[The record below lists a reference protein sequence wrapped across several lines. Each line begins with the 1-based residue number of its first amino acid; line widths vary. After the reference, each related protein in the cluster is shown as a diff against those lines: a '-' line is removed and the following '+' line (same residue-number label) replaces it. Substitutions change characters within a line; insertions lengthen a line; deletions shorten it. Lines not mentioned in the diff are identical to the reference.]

1 LSLISIVVP
10 LYNEDESLIEL
21 LSQIRASLEPS
32 IHQFEI
38 LFIDDGSTDKSLS
51 IIREMAASDERVR
64 VVSFQRNYGKAAAL
78 NAGFKAAKGDYI
90 ITMDADLQDNPEEIL
105 PLIEVINEGW
115 DMVSGWKQVR
125 HDPIG
130 KRWPSKLYNFTVSRL
145 SGIPIHDFN
154 CGLKAYTK
162 KVVKNIE
169 LYGEMHRYIPVLA
182 KQKGFSC
189 TEKVVQHR
197 ARIYGESK
205 YGIKR
210 LFTGY
215 LDLFTVLFL
224 GKYMRKPMHFFG
236 LAGMFLLLL
245 GFGILSFLTIQWLQM
260 YFFGNGSWID
270 NRPIFYLGILLS
282 IMGGQF
288 VSMGLLGELITSSLH
303 KEKPVIRDDD

>member
-10 LYNEDESLIEL
+10 LLNEEESLGEL
-21 LSQIRASLEPS
+21 WSQIKHELEPS
-32 IHQFEI
+32 SYSFEAI
-38 LFIDDGSTDKSLS
+38 FIDDGSTDGSLELINKLS
-51 IIREMAASDERVR
+51 AADERVR
-64 VVSFQRNYGKAAAL
+64 KISFQRNYGKAAAL
-78 NAGFKAAKGDYI
+78 NAGFKISRGDYV
-90 ITMDADLQDNPEEIL
+90 ITMDADLQDDPAEII
-105 PLIEVINEGW
+105 PLIALLDEGW

-154 CGLKAYTK
+154 CGLKAYTR
-162 KVVKNIE
+162 KVVKHIE

-182 KQKGFSC
+182 KQKGYSC
-189 TEKVVQHR
+189 TEKVVRHR
-197 ARIYGESK
+197 ARQYGQSK

-236 LAGMFLLLL
+236 LAGMLLLVL
-245 GFGILSFLTIQWLQM
+245 GFGIIGILSIQWFQQ
-260 YFFGNGSWID
+260 YFWGAGQWIN
-270 NRPIFYLGILLS
+270 NRPIFYIGILLS
-282 IMGGQF
+282 IIGVQF
-288 VSMGLLGELITSSLH
+288 MSMGLLGELITSSLH
-303 KEKPVIRDDD
+303 REDPVIREDN

>member
-1 LSLISIVVP
+1 LSIVSIVVP
-10 LYNEDESLIEL
+10 LYNEEESVNEL
-21 LSQIRASLEPS
+21 FSQIKQALDPS
-32 IHQFEI
+32 EYAFEV
-38 LFIDDGSTDKSLS
+38 LFIDDGSTDTSLKQ
-51 IIREMAASDERVR
+51 IRELAKSDERAK
-64 VVSFQRNYGKAAAL
+64 VVSFQRNHGKAAAL
-78 NAGFKAAKGDYI
+78 NVGFQEAVGDFI
-90 ITMDADLQDNPEEIL
+90 ITMDADLQDDPEEII
-105 PLIEVINEGW
+105 PLIAVLDEGW

-130 KRWPSKLYNFTVSRL
+130 KRWPSKLYNYTVSRL

-162 KVVKNIE
+162 KVVKNVE

-197 ARIYGESK
+197 VRKYGESK

-236 LAGMFLLLL
+236 LAGMLLLVM
-245 GFGILSFLTIQWLQM
+245 GFGILSFLTIQWLQQ
-260 YFFGNGSWID
+260 YFFGTGQWIN
-270 NRPIFYLGILLS
+270 NRPVFYLGILLS
-282 IMGGQF
+282 ILGGQF
-288 VSMGLLGELITSSLH
+288 VSMGLLGELITSSF
-303 KEKPVIRDDD
+303 KREKPVIRDDD

>member
-1 LSLISIVVP
+1 MSLISIVIP
-10 LYNEDESLIEL
+10 LFNEDESLVEL
-21 LSQIRASLEPS
+21 LTQIRTALEPS
-32 IHQFEI
+32 EHQFEI
-38 LFIDDGSTDKSLS
+38 LFIDDGSTDQSLS
-51 IIREMAASDERVR
+51 IIQEMARTDERVQ
-64 VVSFQRNYGKAAAL
+64 VISFQRNYGKAAAL
-78 NAGFKAAKGDYI
+78 NAGFKAATGDYI

-105 PLIEVINEGW
+105 PLIAMINEGW
-115 DMVSGWKQVR
+115 DMVSGWKKVR

-154 CGLKAYTK
+154 CGLKAYTR

-182 KQKGFSC
+182 KHKGFSC

-197 ARIYGESK
+197 ARVYGESK

-245 GFGILSFLTIQWLQM
+245 GFGILGFLSIQWLQM
-260 YFFGNGSWID
+260 YFFGNGAWIN

-303 KEKPVIRDDD
+303 KETPVIRDAD